1 MGGEGDQMNEKD
13 RQVSELKEHARR
25 MRVRALQMAHACGA
39 SAHLGGALSMMEA
52 MAVLYGAVMNS
63 PSLPDAARDR
73 FILSKGHGVLGLY
86 TALREFGVLDDAQI
100 ETFMQDGSDLIAH
113 PVMKPEIGLEASSGS
128 LGQGISMAVGLALAA
143 KKKGYTYQTYVL
155 CGNGEAN
162 EGSVW
167 EACMSAINYALD
179 NFTLFLDNNRMQ
191 SDGMSADVMN
201 VSDKYAGMLR
211 ALGFQV
217 LEIDGND
224 AGQVLEA
231 FREPHEAGKPKAIVG
246 STVKGRGVSFME
258 NNNDWH
264 HNRLTKDQLQ
274 AALAELGAAETE
286 ASV

>member
-1 MGGEGDQMNEKD
+1 MSEKKNGQIAALTEHVKHMRIAALKMANRCGGN
-13 RQVSELKEHARR
+13 
-25 MRVRALQMAHACGA
+25 
-39 SAHLGGALSMMEA
+39 AHLGGGLSIMEA

-63 PSLPDAARDR
+63 RELPYEQRDK

-86 TALREFGVLDDAQI
+86 AALAEFGVMDESLLD
-100 ETFMQDGSDLIAH
+100 TFMQDGSDLIAH

-143 KKKGYTYQTYVL
+143 KKKGYTYRTFVL

-167 EACMSAINYALD
+167 EAFMAAVNFRLD

-191 SDGMSADVMN
+191 SDGMSDGIMN
-201 VSDKYAGMLR
+201 MSDRYAGMLK

-224 AGQVLEA
+224 PEQVYDA
-231 FREPHEAGKPKAIVG
+231 FTAPHEAGKPKAIVG
-246 STVKGRGVSFME
+246 YTVKGKGVSFME

-264 HNRLTKDQLQ
+264 HNRLTDTQLA
-274 AALAELGAAETE
+274 AALAELEAAE
-286 ASV
+286 